1 MPINRRIVGRAGNVP
16 STGTAPITEPLK
28 DPTPPKTD
36 TTSGP
41 VPTEMVAKLIE
52 DGGKFFVLLGN
63 KRIPV
68 ENGNLLSRPTA
79 QPVKRKSRANRT
91 ESAMPDELRRAIE
104 AASEHR
110 AKLMQIPRVVGVRA
124 GYLFRNGEITSI
136 PAVVVAISTAP
147 GKPFDKTAAMT
158 EMSIPSTL
166 DGVPVDL
173 EIADPFQQLLSEGVT
188 EAAPLLRRRPQLL
201 IDEIQA
207 TGAEAELLEAVPVIT
222 YEPPENGD
230 LSPVTGAM
238 TITCHVSP
246 DAGWK
251 VLKPFLEDTNR
262 KLHLGMYDFTAP
274 HIYRTARTLLKDSS
288 VEWQQVLGPKESLPK
303 EDDVDSTKANDLKES
318 SVARGLRRVAAD
330 RFNNTFARVGSGRT
344 FASAYHIK
352 VAVRDDRTFW
362 LSSGNWQSSNQP
374 EIDFFDENADRQ
386 LISRFNREWH
396 VVCESPVLAKRFQVF
411 LDHDFETAAT
421 AEEAAVISELAL
433 PELVV
438 PAEEFLEEERAA
450 VGLEV
455 FAPQKFTFT
464 TQNPLTVQPILTPDN
479 YLEVVLEF
487 LRKKPRR
494 RLYFQNQSLN
504 PVKSPTPEY
513 AELLKLLAR
522 YSKDPDLDVRFIFR
536 NIGPIRKKL
545 ESLQAAGFNMSRIR
559 TQAGCHTK
567 GIIVD
572 SETILLGSHNIT
584 NQGVEAN
591 RDASLLIRHAGIAQY
606 YERVF
611 LHDWDKLAKPTIR
624 EESVPVPV
632 SRSEAASLTTSGDDV
647 VVVPFTYF
655 EEE

>member
-1 MPINRRIVGRAGNVP
+1 MPNNRRIIGRPGTVP
-16 STGTAPITEPLK
+16 GIVTTPVA
-28 DPTPPKTD
+28 DPTPTKTD

-41 VPTEMVAKLIE
+41 TPTEMVAKLVDE
-52 DGGKFFVLLGN
+52 DGKLFVMLGN
-63 KRIPV
+63 KRFPV
-68 ENGNLLSRPTA
+68 ENGNLPARPAGT
-79 QPVKRKSRANRT
+79 RAKPRARA
-91 ESAMPDELRRAIE
+91 ESAVPDELRRAVE

-110 AKLMQIPRVVGVRA
+110 AELMQIKGVVSVRA
-124 GYLFRNGEITSI
+124 GYLFQKGAITSI
-136 PAVVVAISTAP
+136 PAVVVGIRTVP
-147 GKPFDKTAAMT
+147 GKPFDKASAMT
-158 EMSIPSTL
+158 QMRIPSTL
-166 DGVPVDL
+166 GGVPVDL
-173 EIADPFQQLLSEGVT
+173 EIADPFQQLLSVGET
-188 EAAPLLRRRPQLL
+188 EAAPLIRRRPQLL

-207 TGAEAELLEAVPVIT
+207 TAAEAELIEAVPIIT
-222 YEPPENGD
+222 YEPPPNGD

-251 VLKPFLEDTNR
+251 VLKPFLEGTNS

-274 HIYRTARTLLKDSS
+274 HIYRTTRTLLKESS
-288 VEWQQVLGPKESLPK
+288 VEWQQVLGPKESLPT

-318 SVARGLRRVAAD
+318 SVVRGLKRVASD
-330 RFNNTFARVGSGRT
+330 RFSNTFAHVGSGKT

-352 VAVRDDRTFW
+352 VAVRDNRAFW

-374 EIDFFDENADRQ
+374 DIDFFDENTDRQ
-386 LISRFNREWH
+386 LISRYNREWH
-396 VVCESPVLAKRFQVF
+396 VVCENPTLAKRFQVF
-411 LDHDFETAAT
+411 LDHDFETAVT
-421 AEEAAVISELAL
+421 TEEAALVPQPEL
-433 PELVV
+433 PELLIS
-438 PAEEFLEEERAA
+438 AEEFLEEERAA

-479 YLEVVLEF
+479 YLDVVLEF

-504 PVKSPTPEY
+504 PVKSPTAQY

-522 YSKDPDLDVRFIFR
+522 YSQDPDLDVRFIFR

-545 ESLQAAGFNMSRIR
+545 ESLQAAGFNMSRVR
-559 TQAGCHTK
+559 TQSGCHTK

-572 SETILLGSHNIT
+572 SEAILVGSHNIT
-584 NQGVEAN
+584 NQGVEVN

-611 LHDWDKLAKPTIR
+611 LHDWDKLAKATIR
-624 EESVPVPV
+624 EEAVPMPISVDGN
-632 SRSEAASLTTSGDDV
+632 EAAAMAASSEFLA
-647 VVVPFTYF
+647 VPFSYF

>member
-1 MPINRRIVGRAGNVP
+1 MANNRRIVGRAGTVP
-16 STGTAPITEPLK
+16 VAGTPAPVK
-28 DPTPPKTD
+28 DPTPPKTAA

-41 VPTEMVAKLIE
+41 VPTEMVAKLVE
-52 DGGKFFVLLGN
+52 DGGKFFVVLGE

-68 ENGNLLSRPTA
+68 ENGTLLSRTTTPPA
-79 QPVKRKSRANRT
+79 PKRRSSNRV
-91 ESAMPDELRRAIE
+91 ESAMPDELKRAVE
-104 AASEHR
+104 AASQHR
-110 AKLMQIPRVVGVRA
+110 ARLMQIPRVVGVRA

-136 PAVVVAISTAP
+136 PAVVVAIRTVP
-147 GKPFDKTAAMT
+147 GQPFDKAAAMNG
-158 EMSIPSTL
+158 MNIPSTL

-173 EIADPFQQLLSEGVT
+173 EIADPFQQLISDGAT
-188 EAAPLLRRRPQLL
+188 EAAPLIRRRPQLL

-207 TGAEAELLEAVPVIT
+207 SDAEAELIEAVPVIT

-251 VLKPFLEDTNR
+251 VLKPFLEGTNR

-274 HIYRTARTLLKDSS
+274 HIYRTARTLLKDSG
-288 VEWQQVLGPKESLPK
+288 VEWQQVLGPKESLPT
-303 EDDVDSTKANDLKES
+303 EDDVDSTKANDLKEA
-318 SVARGLRRVAAD
+318 SVVRGLRRVASD
-330 RFNNTFARVGSGRT
+330 RFNNSFAHIGSGRT

-352 VAVRDDRTFW
+352 VAVRDDRAFW

-386 LISRFNREWH
+386 LISRYNREWH
-396 VVCESPVLAKRFQVF
+396 VVCESPLLAKRFQVF
-411 LDHDFETAAT
+411 LDHDFETAVT
-421 AEEAAVISELAL
+421 TEEAAVVSELAL
-433 PELVV
+433 PPLAV
-438 PAEEFLEEERAA
+438 PVEEFLEEERAA

-464 TQNPLTVQPILTPDN
+464 SQNPITVQPILTPDN
-479 YLEVVLEF
+479 YLDVVLEF

-504 PVKSPTPEY
+504 PIKSPTPQY

-522 YSKDPDLDVRFIFR
+522 YSKDPNLDVRFIFR
-536 NIGPIRKKL
+536 NIGPVRKKL

-559 TQAGCHTK
+559 MQSGCHTK

-584 NQGVEAN
+584 NSGVEVN
-591 RDASLLIRHAGIAQY
+591 RDASLLIQHAGIAQY

-611 LHDWDKLAKPTIR
+611 LHDWEKLAKPTIR

-632 SRSEAASLTTSGDDV
+632 SGSEAAALAPSSDV
-647 VVVPFTYF
+647 VLVPFSYF

>member
-1 MPINRRIVGRAGNVP
+1 MPNNRRIPGRPGTVP
-16 STGTAPITEPLK
+16 STGTTPVVK
-28 DPTPPKTD
+28 DPTPAKPDNTS
-36 TTSGP
+36 SGP
-41 VPTEMVAKLIE
+41 APTEMAAKLIK
-52 DGGKFFVLLGN
+52 DGGKLFVLLGN

-68 ENGNLLSRPTA
+68 ENGASSPI
-79 QPVKRKSRANRT
+79 RT
-91 ESAMPDELRRAIE
+91 EETRPPRNRVETAVGDDLKRAID
-104 AASEHR
+104 AASQHR
-110 AKLMQIPRVVGVRA
+110 AELMRINGVVGVRA
-124 GYLFRNGEITSI
+124 GYLFQNGAITSI
-136 PAVVVAISTAP
+136 PAVVVAIRVVP
-147 GKPFDKTAAMT
+147 GKPFDKAAVMT
-158 EMSIPSTL
+158 QMGIPSSVG
-166 DGVPVDL
+166 GVPVDV
-173 EIADPFQQLLSEGVT
+173 EIADPFQELLSEGGA
-188 EAAPLLRRRPQLL
+188 EAAPLIRRRPQLL

-207 TGAEAELLEAVPVIT
+207 SDAEAELLEAVPVIT
-222 YEPPENGD
+222 YEPPANGD
-230 LSPVTGAM
+230 LSAVTGAM

-251 VLKPFLEDTNR
+251 VLKTFLEGTDR

-274 HIYRTARTLLKDSS
+274 HIYRTARTLLKDST

-303 EDDVDSTKANDLKES
+303 EDYVDSTKANDLKES
-318 SVARGLRRVAAD
+318 SVIRGLRRVASD
-330 RFNNTFARVGSGRT
+330 RFNNQFAHTGSGRT

-374 EIDFFDENADRQ
+374 EIDFFDENVDRQ
-386 LISRFNREWH
+386 LISRYNREWH
-396 VVCESPVLAKRFQVF
+396 VVCDSPLLAKRFQVF

-421 AEEAAVISELAL
+421 TEEAAISELAL
-433 PELVV
+433 PELLV
-438 PAEEFLEEERAA
+438 PVEEFLEEERAA

-464 TQNPLTVQPILTPDN
+464 AQNPLTVQPILTPDN

-487 LRKKPRR
+487 LRRKPRK

-504 PVKSPTPEY
+504 PVQSPTPEY

-559 TQAGCHTK
+559 TQSGCHTK

-606 YERVF
+606 YEKIFR
-611 LHDWDKLAKPTIR
+611 HDWDKLAKPTIR
-624 EESVPVPV
+624 EESVPIPV
-632 SRSEAASLTTSGDDV
+632 NRNEAAALSASSDFVTL
-647 VVVPFTYF
+647 PFSYF

>member
-1 MPINRRIVGRAGNVP
+1 MPNNRRIAGRTGTVP
-16 STGTAPITEPLK
+16 PFGTAPTT
-28 DPTPPKTD
+28 DPTPPKKD
-36 TTSGP
+36 TTSGSA
-41 VPTEMVAKLIE
+41 PTEMVAKLVDE
-52 DGGKFFVLLGN
+52 GGKLFVILGN

-68 ENGNLLSRPTA
+68 ENGNVASRPATPTA
-79 QPVKRKSRANRT
+79 KPAFTRSERV
-91 ESAMPDELRRAIE
+91 ESAVPDDLRRAVE
-104 AASEHR
+104 AASANRER
-110 AKLMQIPRVVGVRA
+110 LIGIKEVVGVRA
-124 GYLFRNGEITSI
+124 GYLFQNGAITSI
-136 PAVVVAISTAP
+136 PAVVVAISVLP
-147 GKPFDKTAAMT
+147 GQPFDKASAM
-158 EMSIPSTL
+158 SQLGIPSNL

-173 EIADPFQQLLSEGVT
+173 EIADPFQQLLSAGVT
-188 EAAPLLRRRPQLL
+188 ETASLIRRRPQLL
-201 IDEIQA
+201 IDEIQV
-207 TGAEAELLEAVPVIT
+207 TETEAELLEAVPIIT

-251 VLKPFLEDTNR
+251 ILKPFLEDTNR
-262 KLHLGMYDFTAP
+262 KLHLGMFDFTAP
-274 HIYRTARTLLKDSS
+274 HIYRTARTLLKDSG
-288 VEWQQVLGPKESLPK
+288 VEWQQVLGPKESLPT
-303 EDDVDSTKANDLKES
+303 EDDVDSTKANDIKES
-318 SVARGLRRVAAD
+318 SVVRGLKRVASD
-330 RFNNTFARVGSGRT
+330 RFGNVFARVGSGKT

-352 VAVRDDRTFW
+352 VAVRDNRTFW

-374 EIDFFDENADRQ
+374 DIDFFDENADRQ
-386 LISRFNREWH
+386 LITRFNREWH
-396 VVCESPVLAKRFQVF
+396 VVCENPLLAKRFQVF
-411 LDHDFETAAT
+411 LDHDFETAST

-433 PELVV
+433 PELLVSV
-438 PAEEFLEEERAA
+438 EEFLEEERAA

-504 PVKSPTPEY
+504 PVKSPTPEF
-513 AELLKLLAR
+513 AELMKLLAR
-522 YSKDPDLDVRFIFR
+522 YSNDPDLDVRFIFR

-572 SETILLGSHNIT
+572 SETILIGSHNIT
-584 NQGVEAN
+584 NQGVQVN

-606 YERVF
+606 YEKIF

-624 EESVPVPV
+624 EESVPVPISV
-632 SRSEAASLTTSGDDV
+632 DGNEAAALAATGDFV
-647 VVVPFTYF
+647 AMPFSYF

>member
-1 MPINRRIVGRAGNVP
+1 MPNNRRIVGRAGTVP
-16 STGTAPITEPLK
+16 TTGTTPPVK
-28 DPTPPKTD
+28 DPTPPKPP

-41 VPTEMVAKLIE
+41 VPTEMVAKLI
-52 DGGKFFVLLGN
+52 DDNGKLFVLLGE

-68 ENGNLLSRPTA
+68 ENGNLPSRPA
-79 QPVKRKSRANRT
+79 GPGPKRRSRSKV
-91 ESAMPDELRRAIE
+91 ESAMPDELKRAVE
-104 AASEHR
+104 AASAHR
-110 AKLMQIPRVVGVRA
+110 ARLMQIPQVVAVRA

-136 PAVVVAISTAP
+136 PAVVVAIRTVP
-147 GKPFDKTAAMT
+147 GKPFDKAAIMA
-158 EMSIPSTL
+158 ELNIPSTL

-173 EIADPFQQLLSEGVT
+173 EIADPFQQLMSEGVT
-188 EAAPLLRRRPQLL
+188 EAAPLIRRRPQLL

-207 TGAEAELLEAVPVIT
+207 SDAEAELMEAIPVIT

-251 VLKPFLEDTNR
+251 VLKPFLEGTNR

-274 HIYRTARTLLKDSS
+274 HIYRTARTLLKESG
-288 VEWQQVLGPKESLPK
+288 VEWQQVLGPKESLPT

-318 SVARGLRRVAAD
+318 SVVRGLKRVASD
-330 RFNNTFARVGSGRT
+330 RFNNSFAHVGSGRT

-352 VAVRDDRTFW
+352 VAVRDDRAFW

-396 VVCESPVLAKRFQVF
+396 VVCESPLLAKRFQVF

-421 AEEAAVISELAL
+421 TEEAAVVSELAL
-433 PELVV
+433 PALAV
-438 PAEEFLEEERAA
+438 PVEEFLEEERAA

-464 TQNPLTVQPILTPDN
+464 AQNPLTVQPILTPDN

-504 PVKSPTPEY
+504 PIKSPTPEY

-545 ESLQAAGFNMSRIR
+545 ESLQAAGFNMSRVR
-559 TQAGCHTK
+559 MQSGCHTK

-584 NQGVEAN
+584 NSGVEVN
-591 RDASLLIRHAGIAQY
+591 RDASLLIRHSGIAQY

-611 LHDWDKLAKPTIR
+611 LHDWEKLSKPTIR
-624 EESVPVPV
+624 EESVPVPITG
-632 SRSEAASLTTSGDDV
+632 SEAASLTTSGDDV
-647 VVVPFTYF
+647 LVVPFSYF